1 MEQHNIRTSFKTIFE
16 AVVELLRGL
25 SNVYDTHITRGV
37 GLTADKEQ

>member
-25 SNVYDTHITRGV
+25 SNVCDTHITRGV